1 MTITQLEYIVALN
14 EYKSFSKAAKF
25 CCVTQPSLSM
35 QIQKLEEELNLII
48 FNRKIKPIKPTT
60 EGLQIIN
67 AARKI
72 IQEKKSIQIFAQGY
86 HKDVIGEVSIGIIP
100 TIAPYLIP
108 KFLSSFQT
116 KFPNLKLNIFE
127 TTTEN
132 IYNSINEGKLDIGI
146 LVPITNQVMSCIP
159 LFFEELFLF
168 SNVILKN
175 GEIDQN
181 VIPEKLW
188 ILEEGHCLS
197 NQIASI
203 CNLRNKS
210 NSDAQIVY
218 KTGSLET
225 MLRLAE
231 NGMGQTIIPNMLV
244 DYVSESVKKKIFKIP
259 FNTPVREIALIYSEN
274 YNRKGVIDALK
285 EEITSVIPKE
295 WISAKN
301 KYVIPLSI

>member
-25 CCVTQPSLSM
+25 CFVTQPSLSM

-72 IQEKKSIQIFAQGY
+72 IQEKKSIQIFAKGY

-132 IYNSINEGKLDIGI
+132 IYNAINEGKLDIGI
-146 LVPITNQVMSCIP
+146 LVPITNQEIPCIP

-168 SNVILKN
+168 SNVLLKS
-175 GEIDQN
+175 GELDQN
-181 VIPEKLW
+181 IIPEKLW

-197 NQIASI
+197 NQIDSI

-210 NSDAQIVY
+210 NSDTQIVY

-231 NGMGQTIIPNMLV
+231 NGMGQTIIPHMLV
-244 DYVSESVKKKIFKIP
+244 DYVSETVKKKIFKIP

-285 EEITSVIPKE
+285 DEIISVIPKE
-295 WISAKN
+295 WINAKN
-301 KYVIPLSI
+301 KYIIPLNI

>member
-14 EYKSFSKAAKF
+14 EYKSFSKAAKV

-35 QIQKLEEELNLII
+35 QIQKLEDELNLNI
-48 FNRKIKPIKPTT
+48 FDRKIKPIKPTT

-72 IQEKKSIQIFAQGY
+72 IQEKKSIQIFAKGY

-116 KFPNLKLNIFE
+116 KFPGLKLNIYE

-132 IYNSINEGKLDIGI
+132 IYNAINEGKLDIGI
-146 LVPITNQVMSCIP
+146 LVPITNQEMARIP

-168 SNVILKN
+168 SNVILEN
-175 GEIDQN
+175 GELDQN
-181 VIPEKLW
+181 IIPEKLW

-197 NQIASI
+197 NQIESI
-203 CNLRNKS
+203 CNLRSKS
-210 NSDAQIVY
+210 NSESQIVY
-218 KTGSLET
+218 NTGSLET

-231 NGMGQTIIPNMLV
+231 NGMGQTIIPHMLV
-244 DYVSESVKKKIFKIP
+244 DYVSDSVKRKIFKIP
-259 FNTPVREIALIYSEN
+259 FNTPVREIALIFSEN

-285 EEITSVIPKE
+285 EEIISVIPKE
-295 WISAKN
+295 WINAKN
-301 KYVIPLSI
+301 KYIIPLNI

>member
-188 ILEEGHCLS
+188 ILEEGNCLS

>member
-132 IYNSINEGKLDIGI
+132 IYNAINEGKLDIGI
-146 LVPITNQVMSCIP
+146 LVPIKNQEMPCIP

-168 SNVILKN
+168 SNVLLKN
-175 GEIDQN
+175 GELDQN
-181 VIPEKLW
+181 IIPEKLW

-210 NSDAQIVY
+210 NSDTQIVY

-231 NGMGQTIIPNMLV
+231 NGLGQTIIPHMLV
-244 DYVSESVKKKIFKIP
+244 DYVSETVKKKIFKIP
-259 FNTPVREIALIYSEN
+259 YNTPVREIGLIYSEN

-285 EEITSVIPKE
+285 DEIISVIPKE
-295 WISAKN
+295 WINAKN
-301 KYVIPLSI
+301 KYIIPLNI

>member
-132 IYNSINEGKLDIGI
+132 IYNAINEGKLDIGI
-146 LVPITNQVMSCIP
+146 LVPITNQEMPCIP

-168 SNVILKN
+168 SNVLLKN
-175 GEIDQN
+175 GELDQN
-181 VIPEKLW
+181 IIPEKLW

-210 NSDAQIVY
+210 SSDTQIVY

-231 NGMGQTIIPNMLV
+231 NGMGQTIIPHMLV
-244 DYVSESVKKKIFKIP
+244 DYVSETVKKKIFKIP

-285 EEITSVIPKE
+285 DEIISIIPKE
-295 WISAKN
+295 WINAKN
-301 KYVIPLSI
+301 KYIIPLNI

>member
-146 LVPITNQVMSCIP
+146 LVPINNQVMSCIP

-210 NSDAQIVY
+210 NSDTQIVY

-231 NGMGQTIIPNMLV
+231 NGLGQTIIPNMLV

>member
-60 EGLQIIN
+60 EGLQIII

-108 KFLSSFQT
+108 KFLSSFQN

-132 IYNSINEGKLDIGI
+132 IYNNINEGKLDIGI
-146 LVPITNQVMSCIP
+146 LVPITNQEMSCIP

-181 VIPEKLW
+181 IIPDKLW

-210 NSDAQIVY
+210 SLESQVIY

-231 NGMGQTIIPNMLV
+231 NGMGQTIIPHMLV
-244 DYVSESVKKKIFKIP
+244 DYVSETVKKKIFKIP

-285 EEITSVIPKE
+285 DEIISVIPKE
-295 WISAKN
+295 WISSKN

>member
-146 LVPITNQVMSCIP
+146 LVPITNQEMSCIP

-168 SNVILKN
+168 SNVVLKN

-181 VIPEKLW
+181 IIPEKLW

-210 NSDAQIVY
+210 NLDTQIVY

-274 YNRKGVIDALK
+274 YHRKGVIDALK

-295 WISAKN
+295 WVSAKN

>member
-1 MTITQLEYIVALN
+1 MTITQLEYVVAVAT
-14 EYKSFSKAAKF
+14 YKSFVAAAEKRF
-25 CCVTQPSLSM
+25 VTQPTLSM

>member
-25 CCVTQPSLSM
+25 CFVTQPSLSM

-108 KFLSSFQT
+108 KFLSTFQT

-132 IYNSINEGKLDIGI
+132 IYNAINEGKLDIGI
-146 LVPITNQVMSCIP
+146 LVPITNQEMTCIP

-168 SNVILKN
+168 SNVLLKN
-175 GEIDQN
+175 GELDQN
-181 VIPEKLW
+181 IIPEKLW

-210 NSDAQIVY
+210 NSDTQIVY

-231 NGMGQTIIPNMLV
+231 NGMGQTIIPHMLV
-244 DYVSESVKKKIFKIP
+244 DYVSETVKKKIFKIP

-285 EEITSVIPKE
+285 DEIISVIPKE
-295 WISAKN
+295 WIKAKN
-301 KYVIPLSI
+301 KYIIPLNI

>member
-108 KFLSSFQT
+108 KFLSSFQN

-132 IYNSINEGKLDIGI
+132 IYNNINEGKLDIGI
-146 LVPITNQVMSCIP
+146 LVPITNQEMSCIP

-181 VIPEKLW
+181 IIPDKLW

-210 NSDAQIVY
+210 SLESQVIY

-231 NGMGQTIIPNMLV
+231 NGMGQTIIPHMLV
-244 DYVSESVKKKIFKIP
+244 DYVSETVKKKIFKIP

-285 EEITSVIPKE
+285 DEIISVIPKE
-295 WISAKN
+295 WISSKN

>member
-203 CNLRNKS
+203 CNLRNKL
-210 NSDAQIVY
+210 NSDTQIVY

>member
-168 SNVILKN
+168 SNVMLKN
-175 GEIDQN
+175 GEIDPN

-210 NSDAQIVY
+210 NSDTQIVY

>member
-35 QIQKLEEELNLII
+35 QIQKLEEELNLIV
-48 FNRKIKPIKPTT
+48 FNRKIKPIKPTN

-146 LVPITNQVMSCIP
+146 LVPITNQEMSCIP

-168 SNVILKN
+168 SNVVLKN

-181 VIPEKLW
+181 IIPEKLW

-210 NSDAQIVY
+210 NLDSQIVY

-259 FNTPVREIALIYSEN
+259 LNTPVREIALIYSEN

>member
-210 NSDAQIVY
+210 NSDTQIVY

-231 NGMGQTIIPNMLV
+231 NGMGQTIIPHMLI
-244 DYVSESVKKKIFKIP
+244 DYVSETVKNKIFKIP

-285 EEITSVIPKE
+285 DEIISVIPKE
-295 WISAKN
+295 WINAKN
-301 KYVIPLSI
+301 KYIIPLNI

>member
-14 EYKSFSKAAKF
+14 EYKSFSKAAKI

-48 FNRKIKPIKPTT
+48 FNRKIKPIKPTS

-116 KFPNLKLNIFE
+116 KFPDLKLNIYE

-132 IYNSINEGKLDIGI
+132 IYNAINEGKLDIGI

-175 GEIDQN
+175 GNIDQN
-181 VIPEKLW
+181 IIPEKLW

-203 CNLRNKS
+203 CNLRNKL
-210 NSDAQIVY
+210 NSDAPIVY

-231 NGMGQTIIPNMLV
+231 IGMGQTIIPNMLV
-244 DYVSESVKKKIFKIP
+244 DYVSDSIKKKIFKIP

-285 EEITSVIPKE
+285 EEIISVIPKE

>member
-25 CCVTQPSLSM
+25 CFVTQPSLSM

-108 KFLSSFQT
+108 KFLSSFQK

-132 IYNSINEGKLDIGI
+132 IYNAINEGKLDIGI
-146 LVPITNQVMSCIP
+146 LVPITNQEMPCIP

-168 SNVILKN
+168 SNVLLKN
-175 GEIDQN
+175 GELDQN
-181 VIPEKLW
+181 IIPEKLW

-210 NSDAQIVY
+210 NSDTQIVY

-231 NGMGQTIIPNMLV
+231 NGMGQTIIPHMLV
-244 DYVSESVKKKIFKIP
+244 DYVSETVKKKIFKIP

-285 EEITSVIPKE
+285 DEIISVIPKE
-295 WISAKN
+295 WINAKN
-301 KYVIPLSI
+301 KYIIPLNI

>member
-35 QIQKLEEELNLII
+35 QIQKLEEELNLIV

-86 HKDVIGEVSIGIIP
+86 YKDVIGEVSIGIIP

-146 LVPITNQVMSCIP
+146 LVPITNQEMSCIP

-168 SNVILKN
+168 SNVVLKN

-181 VIPEKLW
+181 IIPEKLW

-210 NSDAQIVY
+210 NLDSQIVY

-259 FNTPVREIALIYSEN
+259 LNTPVREIALIYSEN
-274 YNRKGVIDALK
+274 YHRKGVIDALK

-295 WISAKN
+295 WVSAKN

>member
-14 EYKSFSKAAKF
+14 EYKSFSKAANF

-48 FNRKIKPIKPTT
+48 FNRKIKPIKPTN

-72 IQEKKSIQIFAQGY
+72 IQEKKSIQLFAKGY
-86 HKDVIGEVSIGIIP
+86 HKDVIGEVSVGIIP

-132 IYNSINEGKLDIGI
+132 IYNGINEGKLDIGI
-146 LVPITNQVMSCIP
+146 LVPITNQEMACLP
-159 LFFEELFLF
+159 LFFEELFLY
-168 SNVILKN
+168 SNVKLEN

-181 VIPEKLW
+181 IILEKLW

-203 CNLRNKS
+203 CNLRNRS
-210 NSDAQIVY
+210 ISESQIVY

-231 NGMGQTIIPNMLV
+231 NGMGQTIIPHMLV

-259 FNTPVREIALIYSEN
+259 FNTPVREIALIYSNN

-285 EEITSVIPKE
+285 EEIISVIPKE
-295 WISAKN
+295 WISPEN
-301 KYVIPLSI
+301 KYIIPLNI

>member
-25 CCVTQPSLSM
+25 CFVTQPSLSM

-132 IYNSINEGKLDIGI
+132 IYNAINEGKLDIGI
-146 LVPITNQVMSCIP
+146 LVPITNQEMPCIP

-168 SNVILKN
+168 SNVLLKN
-175 GEIDQN
+175 GELDQN
-181 VIPEKLW
+181 IIPEKLW

-210 NSDAQIVY
+210 NSDTQIVY

-231 NGMGQTIIPNMLV
+231 NGMGQTIIPHMLV
-244 DYVSESVKKKIFKIP
+244 DYVSDSIKKKIFKIP

-285 EEITSVIPKE
+285 DEIISVIPKE
-295 WISAKN
+295 WINAKN
-301 KYVIPLSI
+301 KYIIPLNI

>member
-14 EYKSFSKAAKF
+14 EYKSFSKAAKH

-35 QIQKLEEELNLII
+35 QIQKLEDELNLII

-72 IQEKKSIQIFAQGY
+72 IQEKKTIQIFAQGY

-108 KFLSSFQT
+108 KFLASFQI
-116 KFPNLKLNIFE
+116 KFPNLKLNIYE

-146 LVPITNQVMSCIP
+146 LVPITNQEMECIP

-168 SNVILKN
+168 SNVKSDR
-175 GEIDQN
+175 GEIDQTI
-181 VIPEKLW
+181 IPDKLW

-203 CNLRNKS
+203 CNLRNQL
-210 NSDAQIVY
+210 NSESQIVY

-231 NGMGQTIIPNMLV
+231 NGMGQTIIPHMLI
-244 DYVSESVKKKIFKIP
+244 DYVNDSVKKKIFKIP
-259 FNTPVREIALIYSEN
+259 FNTPVREIALIFSRN

-285 EEITSVIPKE
+285 EEIISIIPKE
-295 WISAKN
+295 WINAKN
-301 KYVIPLSI
+301 KYIIPLNI

>member
-146 LVPITNQVMSCIP
+146 LVPISNQVMSCIP

-210 NSDAQIVY
+210 NSDTQIVY

>member
-210 NSDAQIVY
+210 NLDTQIVY

>member
-35 QIQKLEEELNLII
+35 QIQKLEEELNLIV

-108 KFLSSFQT
+108 KFLASFQT

-146 LVPITNQVMSCIP
+146 LVPITNQEMSCIP

-168 SNVILKN
+168 SNVVLKN

-181 VIPEKLW
+181 IIPEKLW

-210 NSDAQIVY
+210 NLDTQIVY

-259 FNTPVREIALIYSEN
+259 LNTPVREIALIYSEN
-274 YNRKGVIDALK
+274 YHRKGVIDALK
-285 EEITSVIPKE
+285 EEISSVIPKE

>member
-146 LVPITNQVMSCIP
+146 LVPISNQVMSCIP

-210 NSDAQIVY
+210 NSDTQIVY

-244 DYVSESVKKKIFKIP
+244 DHVSESVKKKIFKIP

>member
-25 CCVTQPSLSM
+25 CFVTQPSLSM

-132 IYNSINEGKLDIGI
+132 IYNAINEGKLDIGI
-146 LVPITNQVMSCIP
+146 LVPITNQEMPCIP

-168 SNVILKN
+168 SNVLLKN
-175 GEIDQN
+175 GELDQN
-181 VIPEKLW
+181 IIPEKLW

-210 NSDAQIVY
+210 NSDTQIVY

-231 NGMGQTIIPNMLV
+231 NGMGQTIIPHMLV
-244 DYVSESVKKKIFKIP
+244 DYVSETVKKKIFKIP

-285 EEITSVIPKE
+285 DEIISVIPKE
-295 WISAKN
+295 WINAKN
-301 KYVIPLSI
+301 KYIIPLNI

>member
-1 MTITQLEYIVALN
+1 
-14 EYKSFSKAAKF
+14 
-25 CCVTQPSLSM
+25 
-35 QIQKLEEELNLII
+35 LII

-168 SNVILKN
+168 SNVMLKN
-175 GEIDQN
+175 GEIDPN

-210 NSDAQIVY
+210 NSDTQIVY

-285 EEITSVIPKE
+285 DEITSVIPKE

>member
-146 LVPITNQVMSCIP
+146 LVPINNQVMSCIP

-210 NSDAQIVY
+210 NSDTQIVY

>member
-60 EGLQIIN
+60 EGLQILN

>member
-72 IQEKKSIQIFAQGY
+72 IQEKKSIQLFAQGY

-132 IYNSINEGKLDIGI
+132 IYNAINEGKLDIGI
-146 LVPITNQVMSCIP
+146 LVPITNQEMPCIP

-168 SNVILKN
+168 SNVLLKS
-175 GEIDQN
+175 GELDQN
-181 VIPEKLW
+181 IIPEKLW

-210 NSDAQIVY
+210 NSDTQIVY

-231 NGMGQTIIPNMLV
+231 NGMGQTIIPHMLV
-244 DYVSESVKKKIFKIP
+244 DYVSETVKKKIFKIP

-285 EEITSVIPKE
+285 DEIISVIPKE
-295 WISAKN
+295 WINAKN
-301 KYVIPLSI
+301 KYIIPLNI

>member
-1 MTITQLEYIVALN
+1 MTITQLEYILALF

-25 CCVTQPSLSM
+25 CNVTQPSLSM

-60 EGLQIIN
+60 EGFQIIN
-67 AARKI
+67 TARKI
-72 IQEKKSIQIFAQGY
+72 IQEKKSLQFFAKGY
-86 HKDVIGEVSIGIIP
+86 HKDVIGEVSIGVIP

-108 KFLSSFQT
+108 KFLPSFKA
-116 KFPNLKLNIFE
+116 KFPDLQLHIYE

-132 IYNSINEGKLDIGI
+132 IYNEINDGKLDIGI
-146 LVPITNQVMSCIP
+146 LVPITNHKMDCLP
-159 LFFEELFLF
+159 LFFEELFLY
-168 SNVILKN
+168 SNVLTEN
-175 GEIDQN
+175 GEIN
-181 VIPEKLW
+181 PTIIPEKLW

-210 NSDAQIVY
+210 NSESQIIY

-231 NGMGQTIIPNMLV
+231 NGKGQTIIPHMLV
-244 DYVSESVKKKIFKIP
+244 DYLNESTKKKIFEIP

-274 YNRKGVIDALK
+274 YNRKGVIDAIK
-285 EEITSVIPKE
+285 EEILSVIPSE
-295 WISAKN
+295 WISSIN
-301 KYVIPLSI
+301 KSVLPLNI

>member
-1 MTITQLEYIVALN
+1 MTITQLEYIVALF
-14 EYKSFSKAAKF
+14 EYKSFSKAAEF

-35 QIQKLEEELNLII
+35 QIQKLEEELNLTI
-48 FNRKIKPIKPTT
+48 FNRKIKPINPTI

-67 AARKI
+67 TARKI
-72 IQEKKSIQIFAQGY
+72 IQEKKSIQIFAKGY
-86 HKDVIGEVSIGIIP
+86 HKEVVGDVSIGIIP

-108 KFLSSFQT
+108 KFLPSFKT
-116 KFPNLKLNIFE
+116 KFPNLSLHIFE

-132 IYNSINEGKLDIGI
+132 IYNDINDGKLDIGL
-146 LVPITNQVMSCIP
+146 LVPLSNHEMACLP
-159 LFFEELFLF
+159 LFFEELFLY
-168 SNVILKN
+168 SNVSLEN
-175 GEIDQN
+175 GEIQQTI
-181 VIPEKLW
+181 IPEKLW

-210 NSDAQIVY
+210 KSESQIIY

-231 NGMGQTIIPNMLV
+231 NGNGQTIIPHMLV
-244 DYVSESVKKKIFKIP
+244 DYVNETTKKKIFKIP
-259 FNTPVREIALIYSEN
+259 LNTPVREIALIYSEN

-285 EEITSVIPKE
+285 EEILSVIPIE
-295 WISAKN
+295 WISSIN
-301 KYVIPLSI
+301 KSIIPLNI

>member
-35 QIQKLEEELNLII
+35 QIHKLEEELNLII

-168 SNVILKN
+168 SNVMLKN
-175 GEIDQN
+175 GEIDPN

-210 NSDAQIVY
+210 NSDTQIVY

-285 EEITSVIPKE
+285 DEITSVIPKE

>member
-108 KFLSSFQT
+108 KFLSSFQN

-132 IYNSINEGKLDIGI
+132 IYNNINEGKLDIGI
-146 LVPITNQVMSCIP
+146 LVPITNQEMSCIP

-181 VIPEKLW
+181 IIPDKLW

-210 NSDAQIVY
+210 SLESQVIY

-231 NGMGQTIIPNMLV
+231 NGMGQTIIPHMLV
-244 DYVSESVKKKIFKIP
+244 DYVSETVKKKIFKIP

-285 EEITSVIPKE
+285 EEIISVIPKE
-295 WISAKN
+295 WISSKN

>member
-132 IYNSINEGKLDIGI
+132 IYNAINEGKLDIGI
-146 LVPITNQVMSCIP
+146 LVPITNQEMPCIP

-168 SNVILKN
+168 SNVLLKN
-175 GEIDQN
+175 GELDQN
-181 VIPEKLW
+181 IIPEKLW

-210 NSDAQIVY
+210 NSDTQIVY

-231 NGMGQTIIPNMLV
+231 NGMGQTIIPHMMV
-244 DYVSESVKKKIFKIP
+244 DYVNETVKKKIFKIP

-285 EEITSVIPKE
+285 DEIISVIPKE
-295 WISAKN
+295 WINAKN
-301 KYVIPLSI
+301 KYIIPLNI